1 MANQEKNTKKPFNPL
16 VSSMSSQASTEVNG
30 QESFDSLHQ
39 IDENLK
45 QFPKERKGF
54 ADLLQYPELTQ
65 FLKKSRKI
73 GKFAVIIMS
82 VAPFTGFMLYASITG
97 DMDIN
102 EAIMVGTIVSAIFM
116 FFSISFAIK
125 EKSRQGT
132 WTGSIIDLKR
142 EKIYEKVT
150 QFNEVRNVRVQHNI
164 MTICREDRS
173 KPVVRD
179 FGGSEDIF
187 NYYKVGDRVRH
198 IAGAFHLEK
207 YDKTGDEEVICVMC
221 GGLYDIEQ
229 DAKCILCR
237 LPLLK

>member
-1 MANQEKNTKKPFNPL
+1 MAHQEKNTKKTLSHL
-16 VSSMSSQASTEVNG
+16 VSSTSRQASTEVNR
-30 QESFDSLHQ
+30 QESFDSVQ
-39 IDENLK
+39 QKDENLK

-73 GKFAVIIMS
+73 GKFAVLIMS
-82 VAPFTGFMLYASITG
+82 VAPLTGFLLYASITG
-97 DMDIN
+97 NMDIN
-102 EAIMVGTIVSAIFM
+102 EAIMVGTIVSTIFM

-142 EKIYEKVT
+142 EKIYEKVK
-150 QFNEVRNVRVQHNI
+150 QYNEVRNVRVEHNI
-164 MTICREDRS
+164 MTIRREDRS
-173 KPVVRD
+173 KTVVHD

-198 IAGAFHLEK
+198 IDGAFHLEK

-221 GGLYDIEQ
+221 GGLYDIDH
-229 DAKCILCR
+229 DAKCSFCK